1 MSENRIIGRDYEQHI
16 LQNICEE
23 EEARLIAVYGRR
35 RVGKTY
41 RTFWQLLPIF
51 GTPGVQLATV

>member
-35 RVGKTY
+35 HVGKTY
-41 RTFWQLLPIF
+41 RTFWQLSPIF